1 MSDKIAELNEKLV
14 VIEDGKLNIKRE
26 SKEIDERKNDLQQF
40 VTKLT
45 SAYDYVAEGYQG
57 NTASVF
63 LLEQDGQIKNAMSTT
78 LCTLNE
84 KQEKL
89 EHEVK
94 KLSYKEDDI
103 HQKKMY
109 IVREQD
115 GNDIWC
121 IRNAYYDG

>member
-1 MSDKIAELNEKLV
+1 M
-14 VIEDGKLNIKRE
+14 
-26 SKEIDERKNDLQQF
+26 
-40 VTKLT
+40 TKLT

-63 LLEQDGQIKNAMSTT
+63 LLEQDGQIKNAMSIT

-115 GNDIWC
+115 GNDI
-121 IRNAYYDG
+121 